1 MNNKK
6 LYNNIISDISKIMKK
21 KLYENNE
28 NDEIDINQY
37 VEYQPKYDF
46 NYLNLKKLPD
56 NVIYYLCDK
65 ILDSK
70 FTLEQVSNTPKDM
83 CGEFY
88 IMYEYKNDSVLTLL
102 DENEISIMFKADF
115 IFDYEEGDPD
125 PDDYWTEPVPDRYYI
140 KEVDI
145 TEAYLTNDKG
155 NFVQITNKDYL
166 DALSNILLN
175 DMDIIESY
183 EDEHM
188 DDYGSAKEYYND
200 LYGND

>member
-6 LYNNIISDISKIMKK
+6 LYNNIISDISKILKK

-28 NDEIDINQY
+28 NDEININQY
-37 VEYQPKYDF
+37 VKYQPKYDF
-46 NYLNLKKLPD
+46 NYLDLKKLPD

-88 IMYEYKNDSVLTLL
+88 IMYEYKNDPILTLL

-140 KEVDI
+140 KDVEI

-155 NFVQITNKDYL
+155 NFVQITNK
-166 DALSNILLN
+166 
-175 DMDIIESY
+175 
-183 EDEHM
+183 
-188 DDYGSAKEYYND
+188 
-200 LYGND
+200 

>member
-28 NDEIDINQY
+28 NDEIDIYQY
-37 VEYQPKYDF
+37 VEYLPKYDF
-46 NYLNLKKLPD
+46 NYLDLKKLPD

-88 IMYEYKNDSVLTLL
+88 IMYEYKNDPVLTLL

-140 KEVDI
+140 NEVEI
-145 TEAYLTNDKG
+145 TEAYITNDKG
-155 NFVQITNKDYL
+155 NTVQITNKDYF
-166 DALSNILLN
+166 DTLSNILLN

-200 LYGND
+200 LYRND

>member
-37 VEYQPKYDF
+37 VKYQPKYDF
-46 NYLNLKKLPD
+46 NYLDLKKLPD

-88 IMYEYKNDSVLTLL
+88 IMYEYKNDPVLTLL

-140 KEVDI
+140 KEVEI

-155 NFVQITNKDYL
+155 NTVQITNKDYL
-166 DALSNILLN
+166 DTLSNILLN

-200 LYGND
+200 LYRND